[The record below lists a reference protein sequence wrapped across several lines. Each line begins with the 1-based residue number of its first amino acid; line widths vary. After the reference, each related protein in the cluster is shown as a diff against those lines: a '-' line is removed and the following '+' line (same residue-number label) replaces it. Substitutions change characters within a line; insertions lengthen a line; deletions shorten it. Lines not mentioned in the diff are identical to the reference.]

1 MGEKPLTDPVTDP
14 DTYCRAIETHL
25 CRKNDGHLI
34 RIVGPAFDLVR
45 AWAERGIPL
54 TVVFRGIDHRVERA
68 ESADH
73 RNRRRRPVRIE
84 FCEDDVLDVFDEWRR
99 AVGVRSDPS
108 SRDKEAAG
116 EEDESDRRHGSL
128 PAHLKRAI
136 ARLTAV
142 RSVVGNSP
150 ADQAFLDELVRELDA
165 MLASARS
172 LRGERRDRVLGR
184 LVELDHTLADWA
196 AERCPAEARSAV
208 RRDAERELAPFRD
221 RMPDAAYAR
230 SLDACCTR
238 LLRERAGVPR
248 LTLD

>member
-14 DTYCRAIETHL
+14 DTYCRAIETYL
-25 CRKNDGHLI
+25 CRKNDGQLI

-45 AWAERGIPL
+45 GWAERGIPL
-54 TVVFRGIDHRVERA
+54 TVVFRGIDHRVARF
-68 ESADH
+68 ESAEH

-84 FCEDDVLDVFDEWRR
+84 FCEDEVLDVFDEWRR
-99 AVGVRSDPS
+99 AVGVRSEPS
-108 SRDKEAAG
+108 TRDKEG
-116 EEDESDRRHGSL
+116 EEDDHDRRHGSL

-142 RSVVGNSP
+142 RGVVGNSP
-150 ADQAFLDELVRELDA
+150 TDQVFLDDLVRELDA

-172 LRGERRDRVLGR
+172 LRGERRDSALGH
-184 LVELDHTLADWA
+184 LVELDHALGGWA
-196 AERCPAEARSAV
+196 VGRCPPEALAAV
-208 RRDAERELAPFRD
+208 RREAERELAPFRH
-221 RMPDAAYAR
+221 RMPDATYAR
-230 SLDACCTR
+230 ALDACCTR